1 MVLLYKINMENN
13 STIYNI
19 YELYLKCSCNEG
31 GMQVLTTKANY
42 IYNIENINC
51 AMLKY
56 YPFHKENEQRY
67 WEQKHWKLE
76 LIDRYYNKFGEHY
89 KDNLTPCKRQAV
101 LKCLQ
106 FLQNIKD
113 DK

>member
-1 MVLLYKINMENN
+1 MEKN

-42 IYNIENINC
+42 IYNIENMNC

-56 YPFHKENEQRY
+56 YPFHKENEQEF
-67 WEQKHWKLE
+67 WKKTEQKLN
-76 LIDRYYNKFGEHY
+76 LIDEYYDKFGEHY
-89 KDNLTPCKRQAV
+89 RDNLTPCKRQLV
-101 LKCLQ
+101 LKNYP
-106 FLQNIKD
+106 FLTIND